1 MLLGNFAG
9 KELNLIGKFFC
20 IIVYINYYNLKS
32 TSPWKEENIMSQFY
46 YVNNN
51 QTRNPGLHHEVH
63 TATHANELK
72 ITDKTF
78 IGFFDNENDAVAK
91 AKQIYTDADGCAI
104 CCPKAHRG

>member
-1 MLLGNFAG
+1 MYQL
-9 KELNLIGKFFC
+9 
-20 IIVYINYYNLKS
+20 
-32 TSPWKEENIMSQFY
+32 Y

-78 IGFFDNENDAVAK
+78 IGVFDNGKSCNMRK
-91 AKQIYTDADGCAI
+91 RQSKT
-104 CCPKAHRG
+104 KLKR